1 MPKLTMPSPKLRRR
15 ALLAGLAT
23 FPTAALATPVPETG
37 LRAAGL
43 PPLPLIPAQPLADLP
58 AWRRNA
64 LPVDPNDTRPKIAI
78 VVDDCGVMRDN
89 TARAVALPGPLT
101 LAWFPF
107 APNLAAQT
115 RESRANGHETLM
127 HMPMQARINDPY
139 ALGPDPLR
147 VDLSPEV
154 NLERLRDA
162 IAAVP
167 HAVGLNN
174 HMGSVATRSIWLMN
188 IVARQT
194 RRSTMLFLD
203 SVTVAHSEG
212 VLRAEALGVPTAARD
227 VFLDDSPRPGDI
239 ARQLAITE
247 AIARHQGYAIA
258 IGHPWPDTLDA
269 LEAWLPTL
277 GAKGFALW
285 PIAATVALR
294 NHLPILA
301 G

>member
-1 MPKLTMPSPKLRRR
+1 MNPAPKLPRR
-15 ALLAGLAT
+15 ALLAGLAA

-37 LRAAGL
+37 MRQAGA
-43 PPLPLIPAQPLADLP
+43 PLPRVPAQPLADLP

-64 LPVDPNDTRPKIAI
+64 LPVDPNDPRPKIAI

-89 TARAVALPGPLT
+89 TARAMALPGPLT

-107 APNLAAQT
+107 APNLASQT
-115 RESRANGHETLM
+115 EESRANGHETLM
-127 HMPMQARINDPY
+127 HMPMQARISAPY

-154 NLERLRDA
+154 NLERLQDA

-194 RRSTMLFLD
+194 RRATMLFLD
-203 SVTVAHSEG
+203 SLTVAHSEG

-227 VFLDDSPRPGDI
+227 VFLDDSPRPADI

-247 AIARHQGYAIA
+247 AVARHQGYAIA
-258 IGHPWPDTLDA
+258 IGHPWPDTLAA
-269 LEAWLPTL
+269 LESWLPTL

-294 NHLPILA
+294 NHLPIRA